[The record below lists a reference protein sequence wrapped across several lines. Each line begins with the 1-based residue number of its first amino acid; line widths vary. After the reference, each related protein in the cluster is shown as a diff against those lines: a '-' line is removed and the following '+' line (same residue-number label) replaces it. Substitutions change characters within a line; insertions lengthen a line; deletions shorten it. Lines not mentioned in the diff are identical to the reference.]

1 MWPPFVDLSK
11 DECVRILRRL
21 EVTAYSSVVSA
32 FRAQGE
38 LTKERRKILSDLSNA
53 LNVGPE
59 RQKCEVR
66 RAVNDEQLS
75 TIARN
80 VSGPNTENEWAR
92 EGRRIIPL
100 LRRATPITA
109 FTARADAVK
118 QEVERR
124 NSTMLPEPEKTSRK
138 PAAASRRRSSAAKSS
153 RGLMPPPAPP
163 LSEMV
168 DENTG
173 IVRPP
178 KLPVP
183 MLMANQRAN
192 RKMVSLP
199 EDVVILPSGMAVRFK
214 EEPKSEEDAAMEADA
229 ATISDKDS
237 AGKNKRKRRSAN
249 NAKEPPQA
257 KGTIEILPYGTLM
270 PPPMQPPPPP
280 AHQQQLRHWQH
291 LQHPN
296 QPHPQQLKSGGGPA
310 GPKRRRLS
318 KKEQA
323 AAKAMA
329 SMNAVGGGG
338 VGSGVAASQIQSGHG
353 YARQHFLPQV
363 PSPMSELPNSG
374 VLPQQHQQQQQQQQ
388 HQLQQQQQ
396 SLPLQPP
403 PAHLASS
410 SPVTAGSSLPSPATP
425 LAATS
430 AAPSNAQAT
439 PTPPPQQVT
448 LPKVPVALSPQKQL
462 LLRQQTPVSSAP
474 PSSTTTS
481 TLAATSSSSSWA
493 SPKVSVSQTAPAVVV
508 QSAASLQRV
517 MSAASVA
524 TSKSLPTAAAVIQQQ
539 QPKSPSTTTIQL
551 KDAPAGMKMIPA
563 GATAARILPKPGSGS
578 ASLPSVSSPVYMVA
592 TSSAGALGGA
602 LGGGQNVMRVA
613 RAVTTSSAIA
623 SQTATVSGQR
633 VVTVTSAALRG
644 HGGAL
649 RAAPPGTIVRTLQPR
664 SGVTGQMLR
673 PSTPNRPSV
682 IVVQRTPGSPVAGA
696 GKAIVTSNPMMVAAA
711 AAGGQKIIHTKTG
724 KPMVIVSKPSPI
736 MASPVGTVQAN
747 KSSQPPL
754 IVFDLGQQHQHQ
766 QLLQQQQHQQQIAKE
781 ESDMKNNVLSDIL
794 KSTGI
799 IEEERVPIVV
809 PDSSTPPPLQSVV
822 PAQGSSQKN
831 NGKAVV
837 EGSRG
842 GAAVVQE
849 AVLQDE
855 FVADA
860 PKTTAAA
867 DHPTNHS
874 NSVSG
879 TDDKSS
885 NNVQKQN
892 YETATTRTQV
902 INDGVE
908 QPETKISKEPSA
920 MEIAAALKSKQ
931 KQTNSSPL
939 PLFVSPQ
946 AAMPVVMKR
955 DSLEAMGPVVGEEL
969 LEAAA
974 EAAKENAACILESS
988 RNSEVVAAGNSNSAA
1003 AAAARGGD
1011 VEGVDAN
1018 SEEAASAALAGEKA

>member
-1 MWPPFVDLSK
+1 
-11 DECVRILRRL
+11 
-21 EVTAYSSVVSA
+21 
-32 FRAQGE
+32 
-38 LTKERRKILSDLSNA
+38 
-53 LNVGPE
+53 
-59 RQKCEVR
+59 
-66 RAVNDEQLS
+66 
-75 TIARN
+75 
-80 VSGPNTENEWAR
+80 
-92 EGRRIIPL
+92 
-100 LRRATPITA
+100 
-109 FTARADAVK
+109 
-118 QEVERR
+118 
-124 NSTMLPEPEKTSRK
+124 
-138 PAAASRRRSSAAKSS
+138 
-153 RGLMPPPAPP
+153 
-163 LSEMV
+163 
-168 DENTG
+168 
-173 IVRPP
+173 
-178 KLPVP
+178 
-183 MLMANQRAN
+183 
-192 RKMVSLP
+192 
-199 EDVVILPSGMAVRFK
+199 
-214 EEPKSEEDAAMEADA
+214 
-229 ATISDKDS
+229 
-237 AGKNKRKRRSAN
+237 
-249 NAKEPPQA
+249 
-257 KGTIEILPYGTLM
+257 
-270 PPPMQPPPPP
+270 
-280 AHQQQLRHWQH
+280 
-291 LQHPN
+291 
-296 QPHPQQLKSGGGPA
+296 
-310 GPKRRRLS
+310 
-318 KKEQA
+318 
-323 AAKAMA
+323 
-329 SMNAVGGGG
+329 
-338 VGSGVAASQIQSGHG
+338 
-353 YARQHFLPQV
+353 
-363 PSPMSELPNSG
+363 
-374 VLPQQHQQQQQQQQ
+374 
-388 HQLQQQQQ
+388 
-396 SLPLQPP
+396 
-403 PAHLASS
+403 
-410 SPVTAGSSLPSPATP
+410 
-425 LAATS
+425 
-430 AAPSNAQAT
+430 
-439 PTPPPQQVT
+439 
-448 LPKVPVALSPQKQL
+448 VALSPQKQL

-736 MASPVGTVQAN
+736 MASPVGTVQQAN

-766 QLLQQQQHQQQIAKE
+766 QLLQQQQQQHQQQIAKE

-837 EGSRG
+837 EGSQG
-842 GAAVVQE
+842 AAAVVQE

-1003 AAAARGGD
+1003 AAAPRGGD